1 MEEIS
6 RSFPSNKV
14 SLCSLV
20 GNVFPTTKG
29 KYSKL
34 GIFPFSFIHRKLIY
48 KVVLETGKS
57 SKPLLG
63 YTVPLA

>member
-14 SLCSLV
+14 SLCSLA

-48 KVVLETGKS
+48 KVVLETGK
-57 SKPLLG
+57 
-63 YTVPLA
+63 